1 MRIPSPLFGRPTS
14 GGVAMAVPAELR
26 RLAASVT
33 VEPVLF
39 LFMVGSYMQYTAMQ
53 SLVYAK
59 VSPEFEWEFYME
71 PSDQMQIDLVGFC
84 GAV

>member
-1 MRIPSPLFGRPTS
+1 MSRPSPLLGRLPA
-14 GGVAMAVPAELR
+14 GEVAMAVPAELR

-53 SLVYAK
+53 SLLYAK
-59 VSPEFEWEFYME
+59 VSPESERIFYME
-71 PSDQMQIDLVGFC
+71 SSDLI
-84 GAV
+84 

>member
-1 MRIPSPLFGRPTS
+1 MRPLAS
-14 GGVAMAVPAELR
+14 LR
-26 RLAASVT
+26 HLAAGVT

-59 VSPEFEWEFYME
+59 VR
-71 PSDQMQIDLVGFC
+71 
-84 GAV
+84 

>member
-1 MRIPSPLFGRPTS
+1 MSLLAS
-14 GGVAMAVPAELR
+14 AR

-53 SLVYAK
+53 SLLYAK
-59 VSPEFEWEFYME
+59 VSTVE
-71 PSDQMQIDLVGFC
+71 LL
-84 GAV
+84 

>member
-1 MRIPSPLFGRPTS
+1 
-14 GGVAMAVPAELR
+14 MAVPGELR

-59 VSPEFEWEFYME
+59 VSTESERIFYIE
-71 PSDQMQIDLVGFC
+71 HSDLMQTDWAGLRS
-84 GAV
+84 AV